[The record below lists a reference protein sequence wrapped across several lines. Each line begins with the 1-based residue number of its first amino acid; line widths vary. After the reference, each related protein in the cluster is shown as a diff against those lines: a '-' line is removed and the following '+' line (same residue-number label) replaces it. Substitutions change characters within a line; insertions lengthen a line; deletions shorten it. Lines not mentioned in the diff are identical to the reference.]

1 MKLLRTRPRRLAVA
15 LFALGGTVIGVGGAV
30 MPAKADENAPPR
42 CSRVS
47 VWTYRSQQGEDY
59 AVDQQCVTPAWWP
72 DGLSVPVGY
81 LDDTQPPGTT
91 TGAGV
96 KVWVN
101 GPPV

>member
-1 MKLLRTRPRRLAVA
+1 MKLRTRPRRLPVA
-15 LFALGGTVIGVGGAV
+15 LFALGGALAGVAGAV
-30 MPAKADENAPPR
+30 VPAKADDAPPR

-59 AVDQQCVTPAWWP
+59 ILNQQCFTPAWWS
-72 DGLSVPVGY
+72 DGLGVPVGY
-81 LDDTQPPGTT
+81 LDDTQPSGTT